1 MELTELTAYAW
12 EKYHIR
18 EEHRWADLPG
28 FSVLAAPDTGKWAA
42 LLMRQ
47 WDFDTGTEIQVCDIR
62 CGRQVLSEAHGSY
75 LSSPFRMK
83 GKKWVGVSFDDRTEP
98 DVIFRLFDRAVR
110 PDGEGSCIIILQ
122 DAPAKDE
129 AGYRDTPLP
138 PAGTRKAAGDRPSPS
153 AQISPG
159 TQPSDTA
166 RISSGAQPSNAALI
180 SSCARPSPALR
191 ISPDMRPSSEAY
203 PAYTDTALPEIP
215 EKLRRMQRL
224 YEYGDGSFT
233 EKCRNF
239 YRQGRFMEDYEDDA
253 PWDGIYRRYFPTYH
267 DLNLRQLRGYF
278 TWRTHVRKGEF
289 SPISASMAYLYLYEL
304 LNGIG
309 TRSPEDT
316 IEKMKAFEAGFL
328 DGSMETSG
336 RKSLEAERDGM
347 RRNLRR
353 WMLDYAVIHNISLT
367 LAQSCADPVLLEG
380 DAALSVLRDPETA
393 EDEALF
399 SALCLLS
406 GKKTEQSPVVKK
418 FGERGKRLFAE
429 VWRFA
434 CRAWSGEGRDL
445 FTACFGERKDFS
457 WRPLANAVYWEEQAH
472 PDADYALD
480 ACRTYHCRGGIWQE
494 KRYDRLYFDR
504 KRLQGLLHE
513 TDRQLRRYLK
523 TGSYLREDPEEKWA
537 SSYAEAV
544 INADR
549 QEELEAARPRI
560 TIDLSRLDQ
569 IRQDAVRTRDSLLV
583 EEDADRPDE
592 AAPAPGY
599 PAAPEPDRPDRKPPG
614 EKAPVP
620 AAFSAPSAGPEY
632 PPAGLEHPPA
642 GPEHPPAGPE
652 HPSAG
657 LEHPPAGLDPLHA
670 QLLLELL
677 SGKPVEETMKARRLM
692 PSIVA
697 DTINEA
703 LFEEI
708 GDNVLECDGSSVA
721 LVEDYRED
729 ILQLLQPSADK
740 DR

>member
-18 EEHRWADLPG
+18 EEHKWADLPG

-75 LSSPFRMK
+75 LSTPFRMK
-83 GKKWVGVSFDDRTEP
+83 GEKWVGVSFDDRTEP
-98 DVIFRLFDRAVR
+98 DVIFRLFDRALR

-138 PAGTRKAAGDRPSPS
+138 PAGTRRAAGDRPSPS
-153 AQISPG
+153 AQISSGAQPSDTALTSPG
-159 TQPSDTA
+159 AQPSDTA
-166 RISSGAQPSNAALI
+166 RISSGAQPS
-180 SSCARPSPALR
+180 PVVH

-203 PAYTDTALPEIP
+203 PAYTDTPLPEIP

-278 TWRTHVRKGEF
+278 TWRTRVRKGEF

-309 TRSPEDT
+309 TRSPEDA

-353 WMLDYAVIHNISLT
+353 WMLDYAVIHHVSLT

-406 GKKTEQSPVVKK
+406 GKKTEQSPVVKR
-418 FGERGKRLFAE
+418 FGERGTRLFAE

-445 FTACFGERKDFS
+445 FTACFGERKAFS

-549 QEELEAARPRI
+549 QAEQEAARPRI

-592 AAPAPGY
+592 AAPAPGYPAPGY

-642 GPEHPPAGPE
+642 GPGHL
-652 HPSAG
+652 PSG

-729 ILQLLQPSADK
+729 ILQLLQPSGDK